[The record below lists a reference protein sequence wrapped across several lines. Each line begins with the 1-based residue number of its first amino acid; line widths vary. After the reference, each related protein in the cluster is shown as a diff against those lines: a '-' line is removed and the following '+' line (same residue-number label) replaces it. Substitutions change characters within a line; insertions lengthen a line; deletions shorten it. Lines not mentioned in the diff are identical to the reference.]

1 MKKLKSVPTTLISL
15 LYLSPIFITIY
26 FRENLSQSINTDGS
40 DPFSA
45 MILVAYGIHVIRYF
59 KSVFNPQVVDNQ
71 PLNNRLN
78 IIWALFYLSI
88 SGLIFYYAYH
98 YEPNMGYNPLLILF
112 GIFMMIDGNYQSV
125 ILPKF
130 LGFESGIAE
139 GYGDNVYKKSQRL
152 KGRFQFYFGLV
163 ILILFLVLPNTPQTL
178 LFGIGGI
185 IFTYYLGSW
194 WIMFK
199 NTQIIADSEAK
210 SKTK

>member
-1 MKKLKSVPTTLISL
+1 MKKLKSVPTILISL

-59 KSVFNPQVVDNQ
+59 KSIFNPQVVDNQ

-125 ILPKF
+125 ILPKNPA
-130 LGFESGIAE
+130 FERRIIE
-139 GYGDNVYKKSQRL
+139 GYEDNVHRKSQRL
-152 KGRFQFYFGLV
+152 KGRFQFYFGLA
-163 ILILFLVLPNTPQTL
+163 ILITFLVLPNTPQML

-185 IFTYYLGSW
+185 ILTYYLGSW
-194 WIMFK
+194 WILFK
-199 NTQIIADSEAK
+199 THK
-210 SKTK
+210 L